1 MEATGINNI
10 DEIVTTFIKA
20 EEQNVQLFNYVDQL
34 NQENDSLEESNR
46 QYDAQIALYEE
57 ISRFTDNDLNDKI
70 AKMEME
76 NQDLRERIVGSTGE
90 INDQEQEFQEMQLIC
105 QELTLDFKDAQFST
119 NVSTAQSYD
128 EHTHFTEQN
137 ITTYLAELEE
147 YISSLIT

>member
-105 QELTLDFKDAQFST
+105 QELTLDLKDAQFSS

>member
-57 ISRFTDNDLNDKI
+57 MSRFTDNDLNDKI

-119 NVSTAQSYD
+119 NVSTA
-128 EHTHFTEQN
+128 
-137 ITTYLAELEE
+137 
-147 YISSLIT
+147 